1 MENTSETESELRPK
15 AEPVNK
21 YLAYMS
27 NYILQTKPYIL
38 SKKSEST
45 NKNYMLST
53 IILLN
58 FHG

>member
-1 MENTSETESELRPK
+1 
-15 AEPVNK
+15 
-21 YLAYMS
+21 MS
-27 NYILQTKPYIL
+27 NYILQTKPYIF

-53 IILLN
+53 IILLD

>member
-1 MENTSETESELRPK
+1 
-15 AEPVNK
+15 
-21 YLAYMS
+21 MS

-58 FHG
+58 FHGWECPVIFFFCLFKLGDKIEIQTQR